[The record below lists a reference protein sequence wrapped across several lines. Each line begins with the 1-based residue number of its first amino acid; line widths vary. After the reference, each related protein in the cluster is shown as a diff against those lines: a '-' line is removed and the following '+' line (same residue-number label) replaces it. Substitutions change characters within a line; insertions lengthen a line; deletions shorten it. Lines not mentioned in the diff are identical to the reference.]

1 MNADRITGDAL
12 QALMQHKDYK
22 TTQGYINMARQLKP
36 ATQNL
41 FVPDLPRNDKAEG
54 A

>member
-12 QALMQHKDYK
+12 QVLMQHKDYK
-22 TTQGYINMARQLKP
+22 TTQRYINMARQLKP

-41 FVPDLPRNDKAEG
+41 FVPELPRAEG